1 MNEMRKIKYL
11 SCIIYNLRMA
21 DKQPNPIVFLDITIG
36 NTVAILKILN
46 INNKKNLFSN
56 KGSWKNKN

>member
-1 MNEMRKIKYL
+1 
-11 SCIIYNLRMA
+11 MA